1 MSTDDE
7 GTGPRTLVAQP
18 RLRGPVSELSRWA
31 ARPNT
36 AAGVRAAVATVAP
49 ILAAHALGLEGAS
62 WAGLAGF
69 VTTIA
74 DKGGAYRTRA
84 ETMGALALATA
95 LGGVLGALASGHPG
109 VAIPVILVWAT
120 AGALLRAFGAGP
132 GSIGTSMTIVFIV
145 SLSAPVHGVSPVLER
160 GAMLLAGSAVAMAL
174 SLFLWPIRAY
184 RPARHAVAD
193 CWRALAVY
201 ADAVAAAEPRD
212 FARFRGALEGARE
225 TLAATR
231 RGRAGETGRG
241 ERLLMLAEAADRT
254 FSATTALGG
263 ALDDADEPA
272 RDRGRAAAAA
282 AAALAREVADA
293 VERERQPGAPPPFP
307 SPAPSADAPTW
318 LDHLAETLRREA
330 VLGWSAAAGVESG
343 RRVQLPDAPP
353 AARQPS
359 PLDVLRGNLSF
370 RSVTFRHALR
380 VGVTAAGAT
389 ALAHLLGVQRGY
401 WITLTALIVLQP
413 SAGATWVKG
422 LQRIGGTVA
431 GGIATAAILA
441 LVHDPGVMLGVVF
454 VLAAAAVSVLQVN
467 YGVYSALLTPTF
479 VLLAETTAVDRHLPG
494 IRVVNTLLGG
504 ALALVAARLLWPAPE
519 RLAFRG
525 RLAEALRACG
535 VYLRTAA
542 RAHAGAARR
551 ADADAARRQT
561 GLSVLNAE
569 ESLQLVLWEGRRD
582 DEGEAGMAAL
592 AYLRRLGEGANAL
605 AYAPPAD
612 AASASAVLAFG
623 DAAEAA
629 LEGLAKSAESGEPSS
644 EPQAGLHPP
653 DLASATEA
661 ARLRALAED
670 LAALRRIV
678 EREGQD
684 ISPGGP
690 EDQRTASSSPVLRSP
705 G

>member
-1 MSTDDE
+1 MATDDE
-7 GTGPRTLVAQP
+7 GTGPRPLVARP

-31 ARPNT
+31 ARPNLG
-36 AAGVRAAVATVAP
+36 AGLRAAVATVAP
-49 ILAAHALGLEGAS
+49 VLAAHALGLEGAS

-74 DKGGAYRTRA
+74 DKGGAYKTRA

-95 LGGVLGALASGHPG
+95 LGGVLGAIASGHPG
-109 VAIPVILVWAT
+109 IAIPVILVWAT
-120 AGALLRAFGAGP
+120 AGAMLRAFGAGA

-145 SLSAPVHGVSPVLER
+145 SLATPVHGTAAVLER

-201 ADAVAAAEPRD
+201 ADAVAAARPRD
-212 FARFRGALEGARE
+212 FARFRAALEGARE

-263 ALDDADEPA
+263 ALDAAEEPA
-272 RDRGRAAAAA
+272 RDRARDAAAAA
-282 AAALAREVADA
+282 ATLAREVADA
-293 VERERQPGAPPPFP
+293 VERERQPGPPPPFP
-307 SPAPSADAPTW
+307 SAAAAEGEPTW
-318 LDHLAETLRREA
+318 LDQLTENLRREA

-343 RRVQLPDAPP
+343 RRVHLPDAPP
-353 AARQPS
+353 ARQPS
-359 PLDVLRGNLSF
+359 PLDVLRGNLNF

-380 VGVTAAGAT
+380 VGVTAAAAT

-431 GGIATAAILA
+431 GGIAAAAILA
-441 LVHDPGVMLGVVF
+441 LVHDPMVMLGVVF

-479 VLLAETTAVDRHLPG
+479 VLLAETAAADRHLPG

-535 VYLRTAA
+535 AYLRTAA

-569 ESLQLVLWEGRRD
+569 ESLQLVLWEGRQD
-582 DEGEAGMAAL
+582 DEAEAGMAAL
-592 AYLRRLGEGANAL
+592 AYLRRLGEGANAI

-612 AASASAVLAFG
+612 AASAPAVLAFG
-623 DAAEAA
+623 DAAEGA
-629 LEGLAKSAESGEPSS
+629 LEGLAKSAELGAASPEPR
-644 EPQAGLHPP
+644 ARLNPP
-653 DLASATEA
+653 DAPNATEA
-661 ARLRALAED
+661 ARLRAIAED
-670 LAALRRIV
+670 VAALRRIV
-678 EREGQD
+678 EREG
-684 ISPGGP
+684 
-690 EDQRTASSSPVLRSP
+690 
-705 G
+705 

>member
-1 MSTDDE
+1 MTDQE
-7 GTGPRTLVAQP
+7 RGAPLVAPP
-18 RLRGPVSELSRWA
+18 RLRGPVGELSRWA
-31 ARPNT
+31 ARPNL

-49 ILAAHALGLEGAS
+49 ILAAHALGIEGAS

-69 VTTIA
+69 VTAIA

-84 ETMGALALATA
+84 ETMGALALAAA
-95 LGGVLGALASGHPG
+95 LGGVFGALASVHPA
-109 VAIPVILVWAT
+109 VAVPAILVWAT
-120 AGALLRAFGAGP
+120 AGALLRAFGAGA
-132 GSIGTSMTIVFIV
+132 GSIGTSMTIVFVV
-145 SLSAPVHGVSPVLER
+145 SLSAPAQGMAAVLER
-160 GAMLLAGSAVAMAL
+160 GALLLAGSAVAMAL

-184 RPARHAVAD
+184 RPARRAVAE
-193 CWRALAVY
+193 CWRALAGY

-212 FARFRGALEGARE
+212 FAHFRAALEDARA
-225 TLAATR
+225 TLAAIR

-254 FSATTALGG
+254 FSAATALGG
-263 ALDDADEPA
+263 ALDAAGEPPGGP
-272 RDRGRAAAAA
+272 GRATAAA

-293 VERERQPGAPPPFP
+293 VDRERRPAPPPPFP
-307 SPAPSADAPTW
+307 APASADDAPAW
-318 LDHLAETLRREA
+318 LAPLAETLRREA

-343 RRVQLPDAPP
+343 RRVHLPDAPP
-353 AARQPS
+353 PARETS

-380 VGVTAAGAT
+380 VGVTAAAAT

-422 LQRIGGTVA
+422 MQRIGGTVA
-431 GGIATAAILA
+431 GGIAAAAILA

-479 VLLAETTAVDRHLPG
+479 VLLAETSAADRHLPG

-535 VYLRTAA
+535 AYLRTAA
-542 RAHAGAARR
+542 RAHAGAAGR
-551 ADADAARRQT
+551 ADADGARRQT
-561 GLSVLNAE
+561 GLAVLNAE
-569 ESLQLVLWEGRRD
+569 ESLQLMLWEGRRD
-582 DEGEAGMAAL
+582 DEAEAGMAAL

-612 AASASAVLAFG
+612 AASAPAVLAFG
-623 DAAEAA
+623 DAAGAA
-629 LEGLAKSAESGEPSS
+629 FEGLAESAEAGRAPPEPR
-644 EPQAGLHPP
+644 AALHPP
-653 DLASATEA
+653 DAPSATEA
-661 ARLRALAED
+661 ARLRAIAED
-670 LAALRRIV
+670 VAALRRIV
-678 EREGQD
+678 ERED
-684 ISPGGP
+684 
-690 EDQRTASSSPVLRSP
+690 
-705 G
+705 

>member
-7 GTGPRTLVAQP
+7 RSGPRPLVAQP

-31 ARPNT
+31 ARPNL
-36 AAGVRAAVATVAP
+36 AAGLRAAVATVAP
-49 ILAAHALGLEGAS
+49 VLVVHALGMEGAS

-84 ETMGALALATA
+84 ETMGALALAAA
-95 LGGVLGALASGHPG
+95 LGGVLGAAASGHPG

-120 AGALLRAFGAGP
+120 AGALLRAFGAGA
-132 GSIGTSMTIVFIV
+132 GSIGTSMTIVFII
-145 SLSAPVHGVSPVLER
+145 SLATPVHGTAAVLER
-160 GAMLLAGSAVAMAL
+160 GALLLAGSLGAMAL

-184 RPARHAVAD
+184 RPARHAAAD

-201 ADAVAAAEPRD
+201 ADAVAAGEPRD
-212 FARFRGALEGARE
+212 FARFRTALEAARE

-231 RGRAGETGRG
+231 RGRPGETGRG

-263 ALDDADEPA
+263 ALDAAEGPA
-272 RDRGRAAAAA
+272 RERARAAAAA
-282 AAALAREVADA
+282 AATLAREVADA
-293 VERERQPGAPPPFP
+293 VERERQPGPPPPFP
-307 SPAPSADAPTW
+307 PAASTDGEPAW
-318 LDHLAETLRREA
+318 LDQLAENLRREA

-343 RRVQLPDAPP
+343 RRVHLPDAPP
-353 AARQPS
+353 AAHTTS
-359 PLDVLRGNLSF
+359 PLDVLRGNLSL

-380 VGVTAAGAT
+380 VGVTAAAAT

-413 SAGATWVKG
+413 SAGATWVRG

-431 GGIATAAILA
+431 GGIAAAAILA
-441 LVHDPGVMLGVVF
+441 LVHDPMVLLGIVF

-479 VLLAETTAVDRHLPG
+479 VLLAETSAADRHLPG

-535 VYLRTAA
+535 AYLRTAA

-582 DEGEAGMAAL
+582 DEAEAGMAAL
-592 AYLRRLGEGANAL
+592 AYLRRLGEGANAV

-612 AASASAVLAFG
+612 AASAPAVLAFG

-629 LEGLAKSAESGEPSS
+629 LGILAESAESGHGPS
-644 EPQAGLHPP
+644 EPRPPLHPP
-653 DLASATEA
+653 DAPSATEA
-661 ARLRALAED
+661 ARLRAIAED
-670 LAALRRIV
+670 VAALRRIV
-678 EREGQD
+678 ERED
-684 ISPGGP
+684 
-690 EDQRTASSSPVLRSP
+690 
-705 G
+705 